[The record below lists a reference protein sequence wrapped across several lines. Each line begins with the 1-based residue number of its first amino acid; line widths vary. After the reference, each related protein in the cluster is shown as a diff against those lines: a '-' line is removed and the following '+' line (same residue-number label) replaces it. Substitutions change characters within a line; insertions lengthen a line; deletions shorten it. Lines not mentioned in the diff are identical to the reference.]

1 MNRVGVKVIV
11 YLFNDI
17 YFNKINLPV
26 KINGVY
32 PLYLND
38 RTFLGNVEELD
49 GKWVLK
55 LADNISFDGNSIPD
69 ISIYSSFKLLD
80 TNNDNKII
88 YVYVLPT
95 YDENLKRYDVKTEK
109 FSIGKSDCDINY
121 NIDDVKDNIINFI
134 YQKWILYTKEY

>member
-17 YFNKINLPV
+17 YFNKVNLPV

-49 GKWVLK
+49 GKK
-55 LADNISFDGNSIPD
+55 SFISFDI
-69 ISIYSSFKLLD
+69 K
-80 TNNDNKII
+80 
-88 YVYVLPT
+88 
-95 YDENLKRYDVKTEK
+95 
-109 FSIGKSDCDINY
+109 
-121 NIDDVKDNIINFI
+121 
-134 YQKWILYTKEY
+134 